1 MNYSTNMKKKKMIPT
16 AAGTRIIENNKM
28 IFLRMLNLF
37 IKLTNIRKE
46 KSMKIF
52 SNKSLVAS
60 MRQVKHANEKIVIIL
75 HIILRLEKKK

>member
-52 SNKSLVAS
+52 SNKSQVAS
-60 MRQVKHANEKIVIIL
+60 MRRVKHTNEKIVIIL
-75 HIILRLEKKK
+75 HTILRLEKKK